1 MSPFKI
7 WYMAK
12 GILEFDLNEQND
24 VMAHKRCVKST
35 ELALALWDMDGYLRA
50 ETKYA
55 PDSMSSE
62 VYDALKDVRNKL
74 HEIMS
79 EHSIDLDELI
89 N

>member
-1 MSPFKI
+1 
-7 WYMAK
+7 MAK
-12 GILEFDLNEQND
+12 GILEFDLNEPD
-24 VMAHKRCVKST
+24 EIMAHLRCVKSLD
-35 ELALALWDMDGYLRA
+35 LALTLWDIDEYLRG

-62 VYDALKDVRNKL
+62 VYGALKDVRSKL

-79 EHSIDLDELI
+79 QHSIDLDELI

>member
-1 MSPFKI
+1 
-7 WYMAK
+7 MAK
-12 GILEFDLNEQND
+12 GILEFDLNDQD
-24 VMAHKRCVKST
+24 DAMAHKRCVKST
-35 ELALALWDMDGYLRA
+35 ELVLALWDMDGYLRS

-62 VYDALKDVRNKL
+62 VYGALQDARNKL

-79 EHSIDLDELI
+79 KHSIDLDELI